1 MPANRKPSPKAITL
15 RIARLRRFAR
25 PRRGPGDEPPA
36 DLEITDLKITLPAK
50 PPTDTTEPDLPPPGA
65 TGKPSLL
72 ARLMPAWPDLEFRRH
87 LTWKVLLPLFLFLG
101 FIALIVKISG

>member
-1 MPANRKPSPKAITL
+1 MPPDLEQSRRTITL

-25 PRRGPGDEPPA
+25 PRRGPGDQPPA
-36 DLEITDLKITLPAK
+36 DLEITNLKITLPAD
-50 PPTDTTEPDLPPPGA
+50 PPTDPTEPDLPPPSA

-72 ARLMPAWPDLEFRRH
+72 ARLIPAWPNPEFRRY

-101 FIALIVKISG
+101 FITLIIKIS

>member
-1 MPANRKPSPKAITL
+1 MPDQQEPNPQGPTL

-25 PRRGPGDEPPA
+25 PRRGPGDQPPA
-36 DLEITDLKITLPAK
+36 DLEITNLKITLPAD
-50 PPTDTTEPDLPPPGA
+50 PPTDPTEPDLPPPSA

-72 ARLMPAWPDLEFRRH
+72 ARLIPAWPNPEFRRY

-101 FIALIVKISG
+101 FIAMMVKISG

>member
-1 MPANRKPSPKAITL
+1 MPPDQKPSPKAITL

-36 DLEITDLKITLPAK
+36 DLEITDLKITLPAN
-50 PPTDTTEPDLPPPGA
+50 PPTNPPEPDLPPPAA

-72 ARLMPAWPDLEFRRH
+72 ARLIPAWSNPEFRRC
-87 LTWKVLLPLFLFLG
+87 LTYPPNLCREREK
-101 FIALIVKISG
+101 